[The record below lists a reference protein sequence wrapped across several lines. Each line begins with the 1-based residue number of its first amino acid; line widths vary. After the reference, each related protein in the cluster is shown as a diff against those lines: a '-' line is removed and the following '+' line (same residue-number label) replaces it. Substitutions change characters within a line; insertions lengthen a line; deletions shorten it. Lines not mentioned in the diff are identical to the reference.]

1 MKQGEDN
8 IVYGSV
14 LGTISEYNLIS
25 ENEHIV
31 IGLSGGADSLCLFD
45 ILCRLSD
52 SMNLKLYPVHINHGL
67 REEACE
73 DEKFCTKL
81 CADKNIECRVYGF
94 DCEEYAREKN
104 ISTEEAGRILR

>member
-14 LGTISEYNLIS
+14 LGTISEYSLIS

-45 ILCRLSD
+45 IL
-52 SMNLKLYPVHINHGL
+52 Y
-67 REEACE
+67 
-73 DEKFCTKL
+73 
-81 CADKNIECRVYGF
+81 RV
-94 DCEEYAREKN
+94 
-104 ISTEEAGRILR
+104 